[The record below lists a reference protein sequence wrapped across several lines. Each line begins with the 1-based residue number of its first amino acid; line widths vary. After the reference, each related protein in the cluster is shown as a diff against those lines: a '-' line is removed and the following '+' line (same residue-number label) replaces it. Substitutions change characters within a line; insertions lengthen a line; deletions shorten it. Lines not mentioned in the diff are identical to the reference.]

1 VLKSALEFLGSP
13 DESDLSF
20 ISNDQAKFTI
30 LKLKKQLSVD
40 NSKRFPN
47 IFTEGL
53 NLMSQMIAY
62 NPFLRL
68 EVE

>member
-1 VLKSALEFLGSP
+1 MLKSALEFLGSP